1 MAHIPS
7 RNKRITSTK
16 ASEGIIQRG
25 PSLKEDFNNRPSDK
39 TRRSKS
45 TVAEQLVWVESQI
58 VGIFLE
64 KTG

>member
-1 MAHIPS
+1 
-7 RNKRITSTK
+7 